1 MAKLIMS
8 ELIGKELRSRAEA
21 KKVLDWFNSCA
32 QNDVVIDYIG
42 ISFISRSFADE
53 LCGII
58 DDMNKLYS
66 ISEINQNINISTTM
80 KIVRNGRNKP
90 KEVKLTGDTI
100 ELKDMKSLE
109 EFLSTIN

>member
-1 MAKLIMS
+1 MVKLIMS

-21 KKVLDWFNSCA
+21 KKVLDWFNSYA
-32 QNDVVIDYIG
+32 ESHVIIDYND

-58 DDMNKLYS
+58 EEMQKSHS
-66 ISEINQNINISTTM
+66 ISEVNQNINVATTM

-90 KEVKLTGDTI
+90 KDVKLTGDTV
-100 ELKDMKSLE
+100 ELTDMKSLA
-109 EFLSTIN
+109 EFLATI